1 MPAPKQ
7 PTDDV
12 VDTTTVDDT
21 TTTTTTDETTP
32 DLLAEITAAVES
44 ADPVSEDGE
53 EEADVAAKPDKPEGD
68 TPAADVVD
76 PDTPDPAAAAAPD
89 KTKEPDAAVE
99 KEIADLGLKG
109 KSQERFRALTGEVK
123 ALSQEV
129 EVLRG
134 SHAALEQ
141 WQGALKSTK
150 ATPEDL
156 GSALEILHH
165 ANTGTIEGAKQ
176 ALAMVDEFRSNLA
189 QRFGIDVAGVD
200 HLAGFDDLKQKVADG
215 DLTADGAREIASAR
229 RLRTIQENERK
240 AQDNVSTQEQ
250 AIATA
255 GADVDA
261 LCAQLKQS
269 DPLYAQKYAQVKA
282 MIPVIART
290 IPPAKWKETFKTYY
304 DAVQVQ
310 PVRDSRREAPV
321 TDPIRSS
328 PGGGGKPAP
337 KSALEAVS
345 QALGL

>member
-21 TTTTTTDETTP
+21 TTTTPDDPKP

-44 ADPVSEDGE
+44 ADPIGEDGDE
-53 EEADVAAKPDKPEGD
+53 EPEVAATPDKKED
-68 TPAADVVD
+68 ETPAGDVVD
-76 PDTPDPAAAAAPD
+76 PDKPDPAAAAPD

-99 KEIADLGLKG
+99 KDIKDLGLKG
-109 KSQERFRALTGEVK
+109 KAEERFRKMTGDLK
-123 ALSQEV
+123 AQSQEL

-240 AQDNVSTQEQ
+240 AQDNLSTQEQ

-310 PVRDSRREAPV
+310 PARDSRREAPV